1 MGKPNY
7 KLTDEQ
13 KNKVIVSLDENSYAE
28 IFDKVTNN
36 EWTLKMFELFCR
48 QVHQEGVEAANN
60 YIN

>member
-1 MGKPNY
+1 MGHSNY

-13 KNKVIVSLDENSYAE
+13 KNKVIVSLDEDSYAE

-36 EWTLKMFELFCR
+36 ECTKEMFVFFCR
-48 QVHQEGVEAANN
+48 KVHQEGVEAANN

>member
-1 MGKPNY
+1 MKTQ
-7 KLTDEQ
+7 LTDEQ
-13 KNKVIVSLDENSYAE
+13 KNKVIVSLDEDSYAE

-36 EWTLKMFELFCR
+36 EWTKEMFVFFCR